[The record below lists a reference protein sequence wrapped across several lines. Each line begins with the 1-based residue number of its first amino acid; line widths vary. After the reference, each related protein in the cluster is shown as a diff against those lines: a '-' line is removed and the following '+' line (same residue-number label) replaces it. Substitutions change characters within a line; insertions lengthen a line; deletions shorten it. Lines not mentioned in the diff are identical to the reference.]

1 MKISWS
7 LEVEETICEDIAM
20 RSFVSEDGLAECQNF
35 PLRLVF
41 SRATTEGLERK
52 TIHSIRKLVFLWTL
66 DWKKACVFGMCISLQ
81 CNENVPLLLNSVW
94 MGEAGDTCCEICF
107 VGVWEQS
114 SCTSLILWGSSRQ
127 LVNCTFSEVWI
138 VSSSSSEHGRLGSLK
153 VVVELC
159 VFGPSLFGYNFPW
172 FTCH

>member
-1 MKISWS
+1 
-7 LEVEETICEDIAM
+7 
-20 RSFVSEDGLAECQNF
+20 LAECQNF

-52 TIHSIRKLVFLWTL
+52 TVHSIRKLVFLWIL

-94 MGEAGDTCCEICF
+94 MGEARDTCCEICF

-114 SCTSLILWGSSRQ
+114 SCASLTLVRIQQTVSELYIFGGLSCVEWFRQTWTPGFVENSRWAVYFRTLFF
-127 LVNCTFSEVWI
+127 LVISN
-138 VSSSSSEHGRLGSLK
+138 HN
-153 VVVELC
+153 LC
-159 VFGPSLFGYNFPW
+159 GWKRTRFFLVL
-172 FTCH
+172 